1 LSTGQSGAGSVAS
14 LQQSSAG
21 DSADPEHRRAAAYG
35 GYSVNP
41 RNQQF
46 AQCLYVRLNP
56 PLADDIAM
64 DTKSAEDLATLR
76 SATERWLDEMETVDA
91 ISRMVERIQTLERST
106 EDADTAV
113 EEGVPPTPTTAP
125 NAADAAVATEA
136 EPEPELVDGTPFV
149 EPEPEPAPEPNGN

>member
-1 LSTGQSGAGSVAS
+1 MSTGQSGAGSVAS

-125 NAADAAVATEA
+125 NAAAAVATDA

>member
-1 LSTGQSGAGSVAS
+1 
-14 LQQSSAG
+14 
-21 DSADPEHRRAAAYG
+21 
-35 GYSVNP
+35 
-41 RNQQF
+41 
-46 AQCLYVRLNP
+46 VRLNP

-113 EEGVPPTPTTAP
+113 EEGVPPTSTTAP
-125 NAADAAVATEA
+125 NAAAAVATDAES
-136 EPEPELVDGTPFV
+136 EPEPEV
-149 EPEPEPAPEPNGN
+149 EPEPEPGSL